1 MDNIYERDY
10 HRKAIDY
17 ALMIGEMEGTYSHLK
32 RMSFFE
38 DANILAEMKGRYY
51 KLYFRALREEREE
64 SEN

>member
-17 ALMIGEMEGTYSHLK
+17 ALMIGEMEGTYAHLK

-38 DANILAEMKGRYY
+38 DAEILAEMKGRYY
-51 KLYFRALREEREE
+51 KLYFRTLREEREE
-64 SEN
+64 SKN